1 MADSVRASQKGLE
14 IVNQA
19 RYHKG
24 WKKQVTV
31 QWWEIAHTS
40 QATLKRFWQR
50 KPIERLAFIAICRA
64 VGVDW
69 QEVVERDE
77 IPEKPQTRKAIGL
90 DHANL
95 SELLTPE
102 CYVER
107 PALESCCYE
116 TLLQPGSLIRIKALR
131 QMGKTMLVDR
141 VLAQVAK
148 LGYRIAFLSFKLA
161 DRNHFT
167 NLDEFLRWFCTMVA
181 RELQIPS
188 KLDDYWEEDA
198 AGSKADCTT
207 YFEEY
212 LLPAADSPLVISLDD
227 LDLIFPYP
235 EIYED
240 FFALLRFWHERAKSR
255 QLWKQLRLIVLY
267 STEVY
272 IPLNINQSPF
282 NVGVP
287 IELLEFNQEQVQ
299 KFAQLYGLDWD
310 VGQINQLMAMI
321 GGYPYLLKLAF
332 AYLRNHKDIS
342 LSEFLRLAPTEAG
355 IYSDHLRQHLL
366 ELQQD
371 KLLALAFK
379 KVVTVTNTVQLEPL
393 QAYKLDRMGLVKFWD
408 NQVKPRCELYRQY
421 FSTYLQESE

>member
-1 MADSVRASQKGLE
+1 MADSVRASRQGLE
-14 IVNQA
+14 IVDQA
-19 RYHKG
+19 RYRKG
-24 WKKQVTV
+24 WRKQVTV

-50 KPIERLAFIAICRA
+50 KPIERQAFIAICSA
-64 VGVDW
+64 VEIDW
-69 QEVVERDE
+69 EEVVEHKE
-77 IPEKPQTRKAIGL
+77 ILELQTRKAIGVP
-90 DHANL
+90 HNSK
-95 SELLTPE
+95 SELLIPE
-102 CYVER
+102 LYIER
-107 PALESCCYE
+107 PPLESCCYE

-131 QMGKTMLVDR
+131 QMGKTMLLNR

-161 DRNHFT
+161 ERNHFT
-167 NLDEFLRWFCTMVA
+167 DLDKFLRWFCMMIA

-188 KLDDYWEEDA
+188 QLDDYWEDDVI
-198 AGSKADCTT
+198 GSKADCTT
-207 YFEEY
+207 YLEEY
-212 LLPAADSPLVISLDD
+212 LLPAANSPLVISLDD

-255 QLWKQLRLIVLY
+255 QLWKQLRLIVVY

-299 KFAQLYGLDWD
+299 KFAQRYALDWD
-310 VGQINQLMAMI
+310 LGQIQQLMAMI

-332 AYLRNHKDIS
+332 AYLKNHQDIS
-342 LSEFLRLAPTEAG
+342 LSEFLKVAPTEAG
-355 IYSDHLRQHLL
+355 VYSNHLRQHLL
-366 ELQQD
+366 ELRED
-371 KLLALAFK
+371 KILASAFN
-379 KVVTVTNTVQLEPL
+379 KVVTVTDNIQLEPL
-393 QAYKLDRMGLVKFWD
+393 QAYKLNRMGLVKLLN

-421 FSTYLQESE
+421 FSTYLQEND

>member
-1 MADSVRASQKGLE
+1 MADSVRASQQGLE
-14 IVNQA
+14 IVDQA
-19 RYHKG
+19 RYRKR

-50 KPIERLAFIAICRA
+50 KSIDRQAFIAICRA
-64 VGVDW
+64 VEVDW
-69 QEVVERDE
+69 EEVVERNE
-77 IPEKPQTRKAIGL
+77 IPTPQTREAI
-90 DHANL
+90 AYAP
-95 SELLTPE
+95 SSTSKLLTPE
-102 CYVER
+102 FYVER
-107 PALESCCYE
+107 PPLESCCYE

-131 QMGKTMLVDR
+131 QMGKTMLLDR

-161 DRNHFT
+161 ERTHFT
-167 NLDEFLRWFCTMVA
+167 DLDKFLRWFCTMVA
-181 RELQIPS
+181 RELQIQS
-188 KLDDYWEEDA
+188 QLDDYWEEDA

-212 LLPAADSPLVISLDD
+212 LLPAADSPLVIGLDD

-255 QLWKQLRLIVLY
+255 QLWKQLRLVVVY

-287 IELLEFNQEQVQ
+287 IELPKMVAVNPSFGRSYPQ
-299 KFAQLYGLDWD
+299 KL
-310 VGQINQLMAMI
+310 
-321 GGYPYLLKLAF
+321 
-332 AYLRNHKDIS
+332 
-342 LSEFLRLAPTEAG
+342 
-355 IYSDHLRQHLL
+355 
-366 ELQQD
+366 
-371 KLLALAFK
+371 
-379 KVVTVTNTVQLEPL
+379 
-393 QAYKLDRMGLVKFWD
+393 
-408 NQVKPRCELYRQY
+408 
-421 FSTYLQESE
+421 

>member
-1 MADSVRASQKGLE
+1 MADSVRASQQGLE
-14 IVNQA
+14 IVDQA
-19 RYHKG
+19 RYRKG

-50 KPIERLAFIAICRA
+50 KPIDRQAFIAICRA

-69 QEVVERDE
+69 EKVVERNKTSE
-77 IPEKPQTRKAIGL
+77 LQAKEAIVI
-90 DHANL
+90 APAST

-102 CYVER
+102 FYVER
-107 PALESCCYE
+107 PPLESCCYE
-116 TLLQPGSLIRIKALR
+116 SLLQPGSLIRIKALR
-131 QMGKTMLVDR
+131 QMGKTMLLDR

-161 DRNHFT
+161 ERSHFT
-167 NLDEFLRWFCTMVA
+167 NLDKFLQWFCTMVA

-188 KLDDYWEEDA
+188 QLDDYWEEDA

-212 LLPAADSPLVISLDD
+212 LLPAADSPLVIGLDD

-255 QLWKQLRLIVLY
+255 QLWQKLRLIVVY

-287 IELLEFNQEQVQ
+287 IELLEFSQEQVE
-299 KFAQLYGLDWD
+299 KFAQLHGLDWNAA
-310 VGQINQLMAMI
+310 QIRQLMAMI

-332 AYLRNHKDIS
+332 AYLKNHQDTS
-342 LSEFLRLAPTEAG
+342 LSDFLRVAPTEAG

-371 KLLALAFK
+371 NILNLAFK
-379 KVVTVTNTVQLEPL
+379 KVVSVTETVQIEPL
-393 QAYKLDRMGLVKFWD
+393 QAYKLDRMGLVKLSD

-421 FSTYLQESE
+421 FSTYLQERD

>member
-1 MADSVRASQKGLE
+1 MADSVRASQQGLE
-14 IVNQA
+14 IVDRA
-19 RYHKG
+19 RYRKR

-50 KPIERLAFIAICRA
+50 KPIDRQAFIAICNA

-69 QEVVERDE
+69 EEIVERNE
-77 IPEKPQTRKAIGL
+77 TSELQTKEAI
-90 DHANL
+90 AFARAST
-95 SELLTPE
+95 SELLSPE
-102 CYVER
+102 LYVER
-107 PALESCCYE
+107 PPLESCCYE

-131 QMGKTMLVDR
+131 QMGKTMLLDR

-161 DRNHFT
+161 ERNHFT
-167 NLDEFLRWFCTMVA
+167 DLNKFLRWFCTMVA

-188 KLDDYWEEDA
+188 QLDDYWEDDA

-212 LLPAADSPLVISLDD
+212 LLPATDSPLVVSLDD
-227 LDLIFPYP
+227 LDLIFPHP

-255 QLWKQLRLIVLY
+255 QLWKQLRLIVVY

-287 IELLEFNQEQVQ
+287 IELLEFNQDQVK
-299 KFAQLYGLDWD
+299 KFAQLHGLNWNEA
-310 VGQINQLMAMI
+310 QIKQLMAMV
-321 GGYPYLLKLAF
+321 GGSPYLLKLAF
-332 AYLRNHKDIS
+332 AYLKNHRDIS
-342 LSEFLRLAPTEAG
+342 LSDFLRAAPTEAG

-366 ELQQD
+366 ELRQD
-371 KLLALAFK
+371 KILNLAFK
-379 KVVTVTNTVQLEPL
+379 KVVSVTETVQIEPI
-393 QAYKLDRMGLVKFWD
+393 QAYKLDRMGLVKISD

-421 FSTYLQESE
+421 FSTYLQSSD

>member
-1 MADSVRASQKGLE
+1 MADSVRASRQGLE
-14 IVNQA
+14 IVDQA
-19 RYHKG
+19 RYRKG
-24 WKKQVTV
+24 WRKQVTV

-50 KPIERLAFIAICRA
+50 KPIERQAFIAICRA
-64 VGVDW
+64 VGIDW
-69 QEVVERDE
+69 EEVVEYNKIQD
-77 IPEKPQTRKAIGL
+77 PQSRKATRVP
-90 DHANL
+90 HNSK
-95 SELLTPE
+95 SELLIPE
-102 CYVER
+102 LYIER
-107 PALESCCYE
+107 PPLESCCYE

-131 QMGKTMLVDR
+131 QMGKTMLLDR
-141 VLAQVAK
+141 VLAQVAQ

-161 DRNHFT
+161 ERNHFT
-167 NLDEFLRWFCTMVA
+167 DLDKFLRWFCTMIA

-188 KLDDYWEEDA
+188 QLDDYWEEDT

-212 LLPAADSPLVISLDD
+212 LLPATNSPLVIALDD
-227 LDLIFPYP
+227 LDLIFPYA

-255 QLWKQLRLIVLY
+255 QLWQKLRLIVVY

-287 IELLEFNQEQVQ
+287 IELLEFSQEQVE
-299 KFAQLYGLDWD
+299 KFAQLHGLDWNAA
-310 VGQINQLMAMI
+310 QIRQLMAMI

-332 AYLRNHKDIS
+332 AYLKNHQDTS
-342 LSEFLRLAPTEAG
+342 LSDFLRVAPTEAG

-371 KLLALAFK
+371 NILNLAFK
-379 KVVTVTNTVQLEPL
+379 KVVSVTETVQIEPL
-393 QAYKLDRMGLVKFWD
+393 QAYKLDRMGLVKLSD

-421 FSTYLQESE
+421 FSTYLQERD